1 MLSVVIPALNAAETL
16 PATLASVRGAAGE
29 MIVADGGST
38 DRTRDVAEA
47 EGARVVQSAP
57 GRGPQMIA
65 GAGEARGG
73 WLLFLHADTV
83 LSEGWAEAAEAFMAA
98 PENAKRAAYFR
109 FALDDE
115 SAAARRLARLVALRN
130 RLFGLAYGDQG
141 LLIARDFY
149 EALGGF
155 EPWPL
160 FEDVDLVRRIGRKRL
175 SRLPADAVTSAAAFR
190 KQGYLRR
197 SARNLIL
204 LSRYYA
210 GASPEKLARA
220 YKT

>member
-29 MIVADGGST
+29 MIVADGGSA

-47 EGARVVQSAP
+47 EGARVIESAA

-65 GAGEARGG
+65 GAGEARGD

-83 LSEGWAEAAEAFMAA
+83 LTEGWADAAEGFTAA

-109 FALDDE
+109 FALDDD
-115 SAAARRLARLVALRN
+115 SGAARRLERLVALRN
-130 RLFGLAYGDQG
+130 RALGLAYGDQG

-149 EALGGF
+149 DSLGGF
-155 EPWPL
+155 APWPL
-160 FEDVDLVRRIGRKRL
+160 FEDVDLVRRIGAKRL
-175 SRLPADAVTSAAAFR
+175 TRLPADAVTSAAAFR

-197 SARNLIL
+197 SARNLTL
-204 LSRYYA
+204 LARYYA